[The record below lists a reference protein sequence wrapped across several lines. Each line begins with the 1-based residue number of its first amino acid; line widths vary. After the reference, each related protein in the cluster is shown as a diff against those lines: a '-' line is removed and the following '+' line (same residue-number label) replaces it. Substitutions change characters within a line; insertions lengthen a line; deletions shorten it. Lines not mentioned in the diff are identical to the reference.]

1 MRISSFISA
10 IFLLGAATTN
20 LVFTSNNNRDI
31 LYTPKIF
38 LDDTATIKS
47 IEKYD
52 NSTAQFLID
61 IYKTLKSKLLYYLL
75 TQKDLIVIFRQ
86 GIGSDYTITYTFPT
100 AQIWKISQY
109 SQIGYKKF
117 YRYGYKMNI
126 KPDCLVCLYNQA
138 LKTTKLL
145 GLDDE
150 KSAKILF
157 EVAKILPNYSLNYT
171 PPAIAKD
178 TYSLI
183 EKLTNNN
190 DPLKKAKKL
199 AIKEAKKFFLNTIQT
214 HFKHFKNTYNSLF
227 TSKGI
232 MSSSHQNRVTGMT
245 LSLSLSIYIYIY
257 IWLKV

>member
-52 NSTAQFLID
+52 NSTDQFLID

-117 YRYGYKMNI
+117 YR
-126 KPDCLVCLYNQA
+126 
-138 LKTTKLL
+138 
-145 GLDDE
+145 
-150 KSAKILF
+150 
-157 EVAKILPNYSLNYT
+157 
-171 PPAIAKD
+171 
-178 TYSLI
+178 
-183 EKLTNNN
+183 
-190 DPLKKAKKL
+190 
-199 AIKEAKKFFLNTIQT
+199 
-214 HFKHFKNTYNSLF
+214 
-227 TSKGI
+227 
-232 MSSSHQNRVTGMT
+232 
-245 LSLSLSIYIYIY
+245 
-257 IWLKV
+257 